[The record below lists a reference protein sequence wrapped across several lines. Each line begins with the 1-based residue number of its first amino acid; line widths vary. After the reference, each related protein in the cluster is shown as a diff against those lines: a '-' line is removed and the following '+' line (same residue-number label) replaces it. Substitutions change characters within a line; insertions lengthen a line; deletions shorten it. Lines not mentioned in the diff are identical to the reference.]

1 MFKFFKI
8 LKRVAKDIER
18 LDRAIKNLND
28 QIYIEEE
35 LGMIEFNGLDK
46 KPIVEMVPRYEKLS
60 DEIFDLR
67 QKTSTLEQDLF
78 DLKNPNGIFKLD
90 RIWIEGVFYTPSCF
104 IDVESVLEQDD
115 TYVNVAYVNKN
126 IETKLPTYFKSL
138 PEKMHF
144 SENLLFVECNND
156 LYAFYLDSYE
166 KIANPIP
173 SKDIELNKKFLK
185 DIVWGSW
192 NNIWRNKQHL
202 KVLKLL

>member
-185 DIVWGSW
+185 DIVWGS
-192 NNIWRNKQHL
+192 
-202 KVLKLL
+202 